1 MITLTIDGADYEVP
15 SSASDTNWSANQV
28 AWEQAINTY
37 ADATGTDLQTLS
49 EAVKPAAVV
58 GTSGSGETFTGIS
71 TAYGRN
77 VVHKITL
84 GHAAVADAGAVTTTN
99 FTIWTL
105 PAKTR
110 VLRVIADVTAAFT
123 GEPISAVTMKVGSSS
138 GGTQYL
144 LEGDIWTNPIVLGNT
159 QTELGTGVVGGS
171 SFGTDIAWSGTTV
184 VQIQL
189 ECVTGTF
196 AALDTGS
203 VTFYIECCTYP

>member
-1 MITLTIDGADYEVP
+1 MRHVLPRVLLRRDARTFNNEV
-15 SSASDTNWSANQV
+15 AN
-28 AWEQAINTY
+28 Y
-37 ADATGTDLQTLS
+37 
-49 EAVKPAAVV
+49 
-58 GTSGSGETFTGIS
+58 TFTGIS

-110 VLRVIADVTAAFT
+110 VLRVIADVTAAFM
-123 GEPISAVTMKVGSSS
+123 GEPISAVTMKVGSSA

-144 LEGDIWTNPIVLGNT
+144 LEGDIWSNPIVLGNT
-159 QTELGTGVVGGS
+159 QAELGTGVVGGT
-171 SFGTDIAWSGTTV
+171 SFGTDIAWSAATV

-189 ECVTGTF
+189 ECATGTF
-196 AALDTGS
+196 ANLTTGS